1 MKHFLHLF
9 IFLLPLT
16 TLAQSPVPID
26 KKTGHILYN
35 GTIDAKGVSQAELY
49 LRVKTF
55 YSSYKGGTDA
65 IQVLRDDAGLISG
78 KVFTD
83 VIVNDGTSTEKQ
95 RLWYTLS
102 IELGDGR
109 LTYEIKDFSLQRY
122 CIAAKQIPCDVQTK
136 SVAVESFL
144 KPVANKKDARKVHAQ
159 PYSPENALGKATAT
173 LVSALEANALKEQ
186 RIAGVKPE

>member
-1 MKHFLHLF
+1 MKHFLHLL
-9 IFLLPLT
+9 IILLPLT

-26 KKTGHILYN
+26 KTTGHILYN

-55 YSSYKGGTDA
+55 YSSHKAGTEP
-65 IQVLRDDAGLISG
+65 IQVLRDDTGLISG
-78 KVFTD
+78 KVFSD

-122 CIAAKQIPCDVQTK
+122 CIPARQIPCEVQTK
-136 SVAVESFL
+136 SVAVESIL
-144 KPVANKKDARKVHAQ
+144 KPVANKKDAKKALAQ
-159 PYSPENALGKATAT
+159 PYSPESALGKATAT
-173 LVSALEANALKEQ
+173 LLAALEANTLKEQ
-186 RIAGVKPE
+186 RIAGVKLD